1 MGSKK
6 GKLPGKIKL
15 MPIGK
20 DGKEVDWFH
29 GWPGVVQYTKA
40 LGKTWSDVGQLIEDT
55 WGDRVS
61 FYQVIA
67 CAEVHKSLNK
77 VKAGNYHNKKRMK
90 MAPKGEEPDLHFA
103 IRMNL
108 KTITKTYKR
117 SGGKAKNVYKAVSQ
131 LYQKTMS
138 SNRKAFVISASKDP
152 K

>member
-1 MGSKK
+1 MGSKR

-40 LGKTWSDVGQLIEDT
+40 LGKTWSDVGNLIEET
-55 WGDRVS
+55 WGDRLS
-61 FYQVIA
+61 FWQVLV
-67 CAEVHKSLNK
+67 CSEVYRSLVK
-77 VKAGNYHNKKRMK
+77 VQKGQFNNTKRIK

-103 IRMNL
+103 IRMN
-108 KTITKTYKR
+108 KKKIQTAYAKV
-117 SGGKAKNVYKAVSQ
+117 GKAKDLYKAVSQ
-131 LYQKTMS
+131 LYKKTMS
-138 SNRKAFVISASKDP
+138 SNRKSFVISASKDP